1 MYKLPSRVA
10 ATPFRA
16 SMASATK
23 IVCVAGLVCAANAP
37 TAQTPWTL
45 GDLEIR
51 RVAEISQFNAGKFL
65 PRPPAPGTS
74 LLQVVGTLRAGDGQ
88 APFGPTAITGIQL
101 AAKDPAGQAW
111 QASAVAAGTYASG
124 GCQYFPAKLAPA
136 RTATV
141 VLRPAGEANLRQASE
156 ADAVELSIRAAEVKV
171 CFAFETP
178 HEVPAS
184 GILSAAGQTIRFGD
198 EAREARE
205 ALNSVSLDTL
215 ALWLIGAAAIA
226 GIAVALILLRRRRA
240 KRS

>member
-16 SMASATK
+16 LMASATK
-23 IVCVAGLVCAANAP
+23 IVCVAGVVCAASAP
-37 TAQTPWTL
+37 AAQTSWTFH
-45 GDLEIR
+45 DLEVR

-136 RTATV
+136 RSATV

-178 HEVPAS
+178 HEVPVS

-198 EAREARE
+198 EPRE

-226 GIAVALILLRRRRA
+226 GIAVGLILLRRRRA